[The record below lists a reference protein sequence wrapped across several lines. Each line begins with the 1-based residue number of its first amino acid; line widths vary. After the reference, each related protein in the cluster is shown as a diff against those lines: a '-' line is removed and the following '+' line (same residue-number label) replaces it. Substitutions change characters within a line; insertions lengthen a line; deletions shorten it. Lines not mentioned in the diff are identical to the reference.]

1 MAQIQ
6 STQYHVIKESLEK
19 RRVNRKNILE
29 VMKKF
34 PNLMKTWKFNKFPTD
49 TRNSTTPKH
58 KTHKE
63 NYKNRKHME
72 IISTK
77 FRTVVNSGDEAENVI
92 RVETNGL
99 QLYLRHLFS

>member
-29 VMKKF
+29 VMKKKF

-58 KTHKE
+58 KTQKKTIKIE
-63 NYKNRKHME
+63 SIWK
-72 IISTK
+72 
-77 FRTVVNSGDEAENVI
+77 
-92 RVETNGL
+92 
-99 QLYLRHLFS
+99 

>member
-6 STQYHVIKESLEK
+6 STQYHVIRFPKK
-19 RRVNRKNILE
+19 RVNRKNILE
-29 VMKKF
+29 ATKKKF
-34 PNLMKTWKFNKFPTD
+34 PNLMKTWNFNKFPID
-49 TRNSTTPKH
+49 TRNSTNPKH

-63 NYKNRKHME
+63 NYKNGKYME
-72 IISTK
+72 MVSTK

-99 QLYLRHLFS
+99 QLYL